1 VRDGSAL
8 ERYERWVRAQGGDP
22 SEDVLPRAPVVRT
35 VESPGTGY
43 VRRLRALP
51 VGIAALEL
59 GAGRARKDDAIDHA
73 VGIVCLRKRGDEVDR
88 GEPIAEIHARTD
100 DAAAAAAELVL
111 GAYELGA
118 EPPEHRP
125 IVLEL
130 VS

>member
-1 VRDGSAL
+1 
-8 ERYERWVRAQGGDP
+8 
-22 SEDVLPRAPVVRT
+22 VLPRADVVRA
-35 VESPGTGY
+35 VEAPGSGY
-43 VRRLRALP
+43 IRSLRALP

-73 VGIVCLRKRGDEVDR
+73 VGIVCLRKRGDEVER

-100 DAAAAAAELVL
+100 DAAAAAAESVL

-125 IVLEL
+125 IVLD
-130 VS
+130 VVA